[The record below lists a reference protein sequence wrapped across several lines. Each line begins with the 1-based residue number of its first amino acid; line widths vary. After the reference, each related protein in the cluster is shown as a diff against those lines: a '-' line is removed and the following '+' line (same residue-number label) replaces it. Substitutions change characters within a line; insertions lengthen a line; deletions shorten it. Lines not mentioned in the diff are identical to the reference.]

1 MKKSYIVS
9 YILLVFLLAIIPFS
23 FDFAT
28 SIVPGWHFTIFT
40 YFIWDILA
48 IIFLLFIVM
57 AYKSLVKQGF
67 YKNKTFPSLHFILTI
82 LLMFFIRFS
91 SLIPFKT
98 IELETLPLLELDT
111 TFRLVFFIIQLL
123 FTIYFIRIVNFT
135 HYGK

>member
-9 YILLVFLLAIIPFS
+9 YILLVFLLAIIPFF

-40 YFIWDILA
+40 YFIWDVLA

-57 AYKSLVKQGF
+57 AYKSLEKQGF

-82 LLMFFIRFS
+82 FSMFFIRFS
-91 SLIPFKT
+91 SSIPFKT
-98 IELETLPLLELDT
+98 NELPLPELDT
-111 TFRLVFFIIQLL
+111 TFRLFFFIIQLL